1 MNFRMPHDS
10 PWWRAFSL
18 FPSKAC
24 KKGRGARSRKKNRR
38 YLERLE
44 RRDLLAAA
52 VWNNVAWPVD
62 VSGNSPGFVSP
73 IDALLIVNEINSREF
88 SDSSGRLPKRVD
100 GPSAPPY
107 LDVSCDGFV
116 APLDALLVINH
127 INSVGSGAGGAAA
140 TLGGV
145 FPSASCSPQLVE
157 GNNFVSQ
164 WAKPLVVPDDVSSLE
179 VMVESP
185 KFDTTSQGT
194 IRDAFEIEIF
204 DESGFSILP
213 PMQFNHETLLNWTE
227 GQEARMAPGVRMETG
242 TAGLMSVIVDVS
254 NVPVGTA
261 LTLQTRLVNNDL
273 DDLSSVIVRG
283 VQFGTHASTPTPS
296 SIAVGPISSES
307 IEPVDLRLLTDVT
320 SSLQLH
326 YGQTTLG
333 LDNEKLIANAW
344 VTNTGSIAVRDRL
357 VAVVDR
363 FSSLDA
369 DLFQPDGRLADGRA
383 FLDLTSWLPG
393 SLTAD
398 QSTLPREI
406 QFRHRGQERFLYG
419 VRFYASINAAPSV
432 FTTSAATEIGV
443 GSTFQ
448 YAAQAID
455 PEGDQLRY
463 SLIAAPSA
471 ATIDSAT
478 GAIRWNP
485 IESDLGSTRWIVR
498 ATDPY
503 GLFAEQRFDVTVVE
517 SLQNRP
523 PNFTSTPVL
532 EATASSGFEI
542 ATVPIGNQRQQQ
554 RS

>member
-1 MNFRMPHDS
+1 M
-10 PWWRAFSL
+10 
-18 FPSKAC
+18 
-24 KKGRGARSRKKNRR
+24 
-38 YLERLE
+38 
-44 RRDLLAAA
+44 LAAA

-254 NVPVGTA
+254 NVPVG
-261 LTLQTRLVNNDL
+261 LHSRCK
-273 DDLSSVIVRG
+273 
-283 VQFGTHASTPTPS
+283 HA
-296 SIAVGPISSES
+296 
-307 IEPVDLRLLTDVT
+307 
-320 SSLQLH
+320 
-326 YGQTTLG
+326 
-333 LDNEKLIANAW
+333 W
-344 VTNTGSIAVRDRL
+344 
-357 VAVVDR
+357 
-363 FSSLDA
+363 
-369 DLFQPDGRLADGRA
+369 
-383 FLDLTSWLPG
+383 
-393 SLTAD
+393 
-398 QSTLPREI
+398 
-406 QFRHRGQERFLYG
+406 
-419 VRFYASINAAPSV
+419 
-432 FTTSAATEIGV
+432 
-443 GSTFQ
+443 
-448 YAAQAID
+448 
-455 PEGDQLRY
+455 
-463 SLIAAPSA
+463 
-471 ATIDSAT
+471 
-478 GAIRWNP
+478 
-485 IESDLGSTRWIVR
+485 
-498 ATDPY
+498 
-503 GLFAEQRFDVTVVE
+503 
-517 SLQNRP
+517 
-523 PNFTSTPVL
+523 
-532 EATASSGFEI
+532 
-542 ATVPIGNQRQQQ
+542 
-554 RS
+554 